1 MPYKD
6 TIYALSTPYGKS
18 GIAIIKISGPNA
30 LKTLQH
36 LNFKKHPKERVAT
49 LGKIYNKNLE
59 IIDEIIVIYFSKN
72 NSYTGEETLEL
83 QTHGGMAIINSIF
96 NELSSFNFLRIAQ
109 NGEFTRTALENNKIS
124 LNKAESLIELIN
136 AESEFQRKIAIRNY
150 NGELEQCYLSW
161 RNNLINLLA
170 ISEAYIDF
178 PDDLLNNME
187 IKKLNDQIKKLI
199 NEFNV
204 SMQHFKFSNKLMTG
218 INICIA
224 GQTNVGKS
232 TLMNFLSKADTSI
245 ISDIQGTTRDVVKT
259 KIEISGIPVIL
270 HDIAGIRETSDKI
283 ENIGIKKGK
292 KIIKNADILIIML
305 DANNLHDLNIFY
317 TIEQLVSFDTKILIL
332 INKNDLLDINS
343 NKRDIF
349 KKKLNKIFVKYEDI
363 LYISLINNKFHKL
376 ISNTIIKILNHFI
389 SLSGTNL
396 ITNIRHQ
403 EKLEKSAAY
412 LNKALKAV
420 NLEIKSEEI
429 RYAAKELGAIL
440 GEINSEEI
448 FNKIFSSFCIGK

>member
-18 GIAIIKISGPNA
+18 GIAVIKISGPRA
-30 LKTLQH
+30 LKALQSF
-36 LNFKKHPKERVAT
+36 NFKNHPKERVAT
-49 LGKIYNKNLE
+49 LGKIYNKNLD

-72 NSYTGEETLEL
+72 NSYTGEETIEL

-96 NELSSFNFLRIAQ
+96 NELRSFRFLRLA
-109 NGEFTRTALENNKIS
+109 NSGEFTRTALENNKVS

-136 AESEFQRKIAIRNY
+136 AESEYQRKIAIRNY
-150 NGELEQCYLSW
+150 NGELEQCYISW
-161 RNNLINLLA
+161 RNNLISLLA

-178 PDDLLNNME
+178 PDDLLNDME
-187 IKKLNDQIKKLI
+187 IEKLNNQIKNLI
-199 NEFNV
+199 TEFNL
-204 SMQHFKFSNKLMTG
+204 SIQHFKFSNKLMTG

-232 TLMNFLSKADTSI
+232 TLMNFLSKSDASI
-245 ISDIQGTTRDVVKT
+245 ISDIQGTTRDVVKS

-270 HDIAGIRETSDKI
+270 HDIAGIRETLDEI

-305 DANNLHDLNIFY
+305 DINSLHDLNIFH
-317 TIEQLVSFDTKILIL
+317 TIEKSINFDVKVFIL
-332 INKNDLLDINS
+332 INKSDLLDIAAE
-343 NKRDIF
+343 KKAMF
-349 KKKLNKIFVKYEDI
+349 KKKLNKIFTKYEDI
-363 LYISLINNKFHKL
+363 LFISLINDTHHKL
-376 ISNTIIKILNHFI
+376 ISDTLIKILNNFI

-396 ITNIRHQ
+396 ITSIRHQ
-403 EKLEKSAAY
+403 EKLEKSVGY
-412 LNKALKAV
+412 LNKALEAV
-420 NLEIKSEEI
+420 NLEIKSEEL

-448 FNKIFSSFCIGK
+448 LTKIFSSFCIGK